1 MSRWW
6 KPKHRR
12 TARIILATMMVV
24 LSLIVLIV
32 VVRNPHDWVAEFAR
46 IDSQLPLLAP
56 VTLFATGLLSGASV
70 YTGNHQHNVHYIEWF
85 LFWFA
90 IIGSTCGWFW
100 MAARL
105 MGFYLWPWLD
115 G

>member
-1 MSRWW
+1 M
-6 KPKHRR
+6 
-12 TARIILATMMVV
+12 ATMMVV
-24 LSLIVLIV
+24 LSLSVLLV
-32 VVRNPHDWVAEFAR
+32 AVRSPHAWAAELAR
-46 IDSQLPLLAP
+46 IDSQFPMLAP

-70 YTGNHQHNVHYIEWF
+70 YTGKHQYNANYIEWF

-100 MAARL
+100 MGARL
-105 MGFYLWPWLD
+105 MSFYLWPWLD

>member
-6 KPKHRR
+6 TLKHRR

-24 LSLIVLIV
+24 LSLLVLMV
-32 VVRNPHDWVAEFAR
+32 GVRGPQHWAAELAR
-46 IDSQLPLLAP
+46 IDGQLPLLAP

-70 YTGNHQHNVHYIEWF
+70 YTGNHQYNANYIEWF

-90 IIGSTCGWFW
+90 IIGSACGWLW

-105 MGFYLWPWLD
+105 MSFYLWP
-115 G
+115 